1 MNSYARV
8 PEPSPLVSV
17 GSSYIVKEVGNVSAA
32 VLAKLEDVM
41 AAFLRYE
48 IDAVRACQ
56 FFMATIGTSKPI
68 ERLSMILSV
77 SERPLPSIS
86 NLPLEA
92 QSFLLRKKSRA
103 WSDYEDLRLLAGIHR
118 FGLDGWGSVAQFV
131 GNSRTKA
138 QCCQRWCRG
147 LDPKISKIQWTKE
160 EDAILRDCQA
170 KFGNKWAFFM
180 NHLPGRSCVAIRNR
194 WTHLC
199 RVGQPTSDSSDSDD
213 VRPQVPK
220 ADSST
225 VMSNWSLID
234 QLFSETN
241 DLFGNDACFDLFGDL
256 TNLYE

>member
-1 MNSYARV
+1 MRASQPWRFRRMNSYARV

-160 EDAILRDCQA
+160 EDHKLLDLVAQYGQKAWTKIA
-170 KFGNKWAFFM
+170 AEFGNRCDVQCRYRYKQLSSTTRTEDDDRETGPITLEKVK
-180 NHLPGRSCVAIRNR
+180 LPPIQTLFAAGPMAVGSHEELCVA
-194 WTHLC
+194 HL
-199 RVGQPTSDSSDSDD
+199 
-213 VRPQVPK
+213 
-220 ADSST
+220 
-225 VMSNWSLID
+225 
-234 QLFSETN
+234 F
-241 DLFGNDACFDLFGDL
+241 
-256 TNLYE
+256 